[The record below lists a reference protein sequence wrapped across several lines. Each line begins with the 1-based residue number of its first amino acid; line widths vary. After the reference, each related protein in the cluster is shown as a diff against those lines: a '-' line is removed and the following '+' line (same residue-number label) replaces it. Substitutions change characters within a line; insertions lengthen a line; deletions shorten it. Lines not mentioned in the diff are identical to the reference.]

1 MISDPTWNRCFIC
14 GRWYE
19 SDDAPACPDCRPG
32 TREVSE
38 LSEAAEQARDWTEV
52 RNIRIRRAREQG
64 MTLRQ
69 IGEEAGL
76 THAAIAK
83 ILAKATE
90 G

>member
-1 MISDPTWNRCFIC
+1 MSEWTVTDT
-14 GRWYE
+14 
-19 SDDAPACPDCRPG
+19 G
-32 TREVSE
+32 T

-64 MTLRQ
+64 LTLRQ

>member
-1 MISDPTWNRCFIC
+1 M
-14 GRWYE
+14 
-19 SDDAPACPDCRPG
+19 
-32 TREVSE
+32 SE
-38 LSEAAEQARDWTEV
+38 LSEAAEKARDWTEV
-52 RNIRIRRAREQG
+52 RNIRIRRARDAG
-64 MTLRQ
+64 LTLRQ